1 MARTTSVCS
10 SPSLSARPSP
20 FAHTSRHVTNTS
32 FSLSQQ
38 AYRHFRT
45 ALALWPKDNLRPET
59 QFKEI
64 IQRGVERRYTAPN
77 VDEANE
83 LKQANALFA
92 LANDRFKKRVSDK
105 RLALLV
111 PPNPSDQSQF
121 PLNGQLLKPASQP
134 TYFQDLLRELE
145 EAPTRGWL
153 KNMSK
158 KLSGMF
164 RFE

>member
-1 MARTTSVCS
+1 MARSTS
-10 SPSLSARPSP
+10 
-20 FAHTSRHVTNTS
+20 
-32 FSLSQQ
+32 Q

-59 QFKEI
+59 QFNEI
-64 IQRGVERRYTAPN
+64 IQRGIERRYTAPN
-77 VDEANE
+77 VVDEANE

-92 LANDRFKKRVSDK
+92 LADDRFKKR
-105 RLALLV
+105 
-111 PPNPSDQSQF
+111 F

>member
-1 MARTTSVCS
+1 MARSTSVCS
-10 SPSLSARPSP
+10 SPSLSALPSP

-32 FSLSQQ
+32 FSLLQQ

-59 QFKEI
+59 QFNEI
-64 IQRGVERRYTAPN
+64 IQRGIERRYTAPN
-77 VDEANE
+77 VVDEANE

-92 LANDRFKKRVSDK
+92 LADDRFKKR
-105 RLALLV
+105 
-111 PPNPSDQSQF
+111 F